1 MELTSLPLSHR
12 AEGHTGSLHHG
23 GLAGRDSG
31 GPGWWQGTRP
41 AIGEREWVEASRVV
55 GVEDGG
61 PAGRVGTGAGL
72 QGLPAPNADLD
83 TATAPR
89 LRLRDGC
96 LRRPL
101 TPPLATHMRSPAT
114 CASRARP
121 LGCAPAWRRRAT
133 ACFAPAAPTQTPP
146 PQANPGVSRYIRG
159 TTASLLRLRT
169 PRPRGRGPLAKG
181 ARTEGGGFKISFQN
195 RPALPTFLVLFK
207 L

>member
-1 MELTSLPLSHR
+1 MSYR
-12 AEGHTGSLHHG
+12 AEGHTGSPHHG

-41 AIGEREWVEASRVV
+41 AVGEREWVEASRVV

-61 PAGRVGTGAGL
+61 PAGRVGPGAGL
-72 QGLPAPNADLD
+72 QGLPTPNADLD
-83 TATAPR
+83 TATDPR
-89 LRLRDGC
+89 FRLRDGC
-96 LRRPL
+96 SRRPL

-114 CASRARP
+114 CASRGRP
-121 LGCAPAWRRRAT
+121 LGCAPAPVAQRYSLLRSR
-133 ACFAPAAPTQTPP
+133 CSYSDPAPSGKSRSKSL
-146 PQANPGVSRYIRG
+146 NPG
-159 TTASLLRLRT
+159 TTASILRLRT

-195 RPALPTFLVLFK
+195 GPALPTSLVLFK